1 MRIVVTRR
9 PPGDALDML
18 RSAGQVWL
26 WKEDRQIPRDVLEE
40 QAPTANALYT
50 MVSDRIDRPLIDSA
64 KRLVVISNMGV
75 GVDNIDLEV
84 CGERGIAV
92 GNTPDVLTETTA
104 DTAFGLLIA
113 AARRFRGGL
122 EYVRR
127 GRWESWEPRIFW
139 GNDVHGSTLGLVG
152 FGRIGRA
159 LARRATGFR
168 MRVLYT
174 ARHRQPLAEADLGTR
189 YVSLPEL
196 LEGSDHVI
204 LAVSLNDETRG
215 MIDAAALRAM
225 KPTATLVNISRGA
238 VVDSEALVVALRTG
252 EIAAAGLDVIDPE
265 PPPPDHTLLHLEN
278 CYVLPHLGSSTE
290 RTRVAMA
297 ELAAE
302 NVIAGLR
309 GEILPAEVVPPSP
322 DSDLPRSRRPL
333 AG

>member
-26 WKEDRQIPRDVLEE
+26 WKEDRSIPREVLED
-40 QAPTANALYT
+40 QVTRANALYS
-50 MVSDRIDRPLIDSA
+50 MINDRIDAPLLDMA
-64 KRLVVISNMGV
+64 HRLVVISNMGV
-75 GVDNIDLEV
+75 GVDNIDREV
-84 CGERGIAV
+84 CRDRGIPV

-127 GRWESWEPRIFW
+127 GKWGPWEPRLMW
-139 GNDVHGSTLGLVG
+139 GHDVHGSTLGLIG

-159 LARRATGFR
+159 LARRANGFR
-168 MRVLYT
+168 MNVLYT
-174 ARHRQPLAEADLGTR
+174 ARHRQALAEADLGAH
-189 YVSLPEL
+189 YVTFKEL
-196 LEGSDHVI
+196 LRESDHVI
-204 LAVSLNDETRG
+204 VAAPLTDETRG
-215 MIDAAALRAM
+215 LIDAAALRAM
-225 KPTATLVNISRGA
+225 KPTATLINIARGA
-238 VVDSEALVVALRTG
+238 IVDSEALVVALRTG

-265 PPPPDHTLLHLEN
+265 PPPADHTLLHLEN
-278 CYVLPHLGSSTE
+278 CFVLPHLGSSTE
-290 RTRVAMA
+290 RTRAAMA
-297 ELAAE
+297 ELAAT

-309 GEILPAEVVPPSP
+309 GEPLAAEVPPPPASGGAG
-322 DSDLPRSRRPL
+322 DRRSL

>member
-9 PPGDALDML
+9 PPGRALDMMKA
-18 RSAGQVWL
+18 AGQVWV
-26 WKEDRQIPRDVLEE
+26 WNEDRAIPRDVLEE
-40 QAPTANALYT
+40 QAMTANALYT
-50 MVSDRIDRPLIDSA
+50 MVSDRIDRTLLDHA

-75 GVDNIDLEV
+75 GVDNIDLAA
-84 CGERGIAV
+84 CAERGIEV

-127 GRWESWEPRIFW
+127 GKWEGWEPRLFLGQDI
-139 GNDVHGSTLGLVG
+139 HGSTLGLIG

-159 LARRATGFR
+159 LARRAAGFR
-168 MRVLYT
+168 MNVIYT
-174 ARHRQPLAEADLGTR
+174 ARHRQPLAEADLGTH
-189 YVSLPEL
+189 YVSFNEL
-196 LEGSDHVI
+196 LEESDHVI
-204 LAVSLNDETRG
+204 VAVSLTQETRG
-215 MIDAAALRAM
+215 LIDAAALRRM
-225 KPTATLVNISRGA
+225 KPTGTLVNIARGQ
-238 VVDSEALVVALRTG
+238 VIDSEALVMALRTG

-278 CYVLPHLGSSTE
+278 CFVLPHLGSSTE
-290 RTRVAMA
+290 RTRIAMA

-309 GEILPAEVVPPSP
+309 GQPLPAEVVLPAP
-322 DSDLPRSRRPL
+322 DSGPSGDRRPL

>member
-18 RSAGQVWL
+18 ESAGQVWL
-26 WKEDRQIPRDVLEE
+26 WKEDRSIPRQVLEE
-40 QAPTANALYT
+40 QVPTANALYT
-50 MVSDRIDRPLIDSA
+50 MVSDRIDRPLVDSA
-64 KRLVVISNMGV
+64 KRLVVISNVGV

-84 CGERGIAV
+84 CAERGIAV

-127 GRWESWEPRIFW
+127 GRWDGWEPTRFW
-139 GNDVHGSTLGLVG
+139 GNDIHGSTLGLIG

-159 LARRATGFR
+159 MARRAAGFR
-168 MRVLYT
+168 MNVLYT

-189 YVSLPEL
+189 YVGLQEL
-196 LEGSDHVI
+196 LTESDHVVI
-204 LAVSLNDETRG
+204 AVSLTEETRS
-215 MIDAAALRAM
+215 MIDAAAFRAM
-225 KPTATLVNISRGA
+225 KPTSTLVNISRGA

-265 PPPPDHTLLHLEN
+265 PPPTDHTLLHLEN

-290 RTRVAMA
+290 RTRVAIA

-309 GEILPAEVVPPSP
+309 GQPLPAEVVPPAP
-322 DSDLPRSRRPL
+322 DSVFPRNRRPL

>member
-9 PPGDALDML
+9 PPGQALEML
-18 RSAGQVWL
+18 RSAGEVWL
-26 WKEDRQIPRDVLEE
+26 WNEDVAIPREVLEE
-40 QAPTANALYT
+40 QAPRANALYT
-50 MVSDRIDRPLIDSA
+50 MVNDRIDRPLINASH
-64 KRLVVISNMGV
+64 RLVVISNMGV

-92 GNTPDVLTETTA
+92 GHTPDVLTETTA

-127 GRWESWEPRIFW
+127 GKWQVWEPQVMW
-139 GNDVHGSTLGLVG
+139 GNDVYGSTLGLIG

-159 LARRATGFR
+159 LARRASGFR

-174 ARHRQPLAEADLGTR
+174 ARHRQPLAEADLGARFVT
-189 YVSLPEL
+189 LPEL
-196 LEGSDHVI
+196 LKESDHVVVAAP
-204 LAVSLNDETRG
+204 LTDETRG
-215 MIDAAALRAM
+215 LIDAAALRAM
-225 KPTATLVNISRGA
+225 KSTATLVNISRGPI
-238 VVDSEALVVALRTG
+238 VDSEALVRALRTG

-265 PPPPDHTLLHLEN
+265 PPPPDHTLIHLEN
-278 CYVLPHLGSSTE
+278 CFILPHLGSSTQ
-290 RTRVAMA
+290 RTRAAMA

-309 GEILPAEVVPPSP
+309 GEPLPAEVVPPPSGVAR
-322 DSDLPRSRRPL
+322 DRRTL